1 MGNLDFKTRKHNKT
15 RKIFFSFKQ
24 MAQTFLISL
33 QIINNDCFARHITFG
48 KDLCEKKV
56 HKFHSKAYTT
66 VFLKNS

>member
-48 KDLCEKKV
+48 KICVRKK
-56 HKFHSKAYTT
+56 FTNFT
-66 VFLKNS
+66 LKHTRQFS